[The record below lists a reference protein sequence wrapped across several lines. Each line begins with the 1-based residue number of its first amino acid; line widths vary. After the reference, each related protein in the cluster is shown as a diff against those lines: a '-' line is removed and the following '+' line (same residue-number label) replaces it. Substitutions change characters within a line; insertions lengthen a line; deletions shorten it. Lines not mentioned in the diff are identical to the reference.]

1 MPACS
6 KMAQKTIAAMKN
18 TKMAARRWPSM
29 SPRMA
34 NQTMAATGMTMKAA
48 RSQWKRGSSDN
59 TVSAMTPRV
68 PTMTSRLVPHEPV
81 AAAGARPTCSSR
93 FACMR

>member
-6 KMAQKTIAAMKN
+6 KMAQKTIAAMKK
-18 TKMAARRWPSM
+18 TKMAARRWPPM

-68 PTMTSRLVPHEPV
+68 PTMTRMLVPHEPV

>member
-1 MPACS
+1 
-6 KMAQKTIAAMKN
+6 
-18 TKMAARRWPSM
+18 
-29 SPRMA
+29 
-34 NQTMAATGMTMKAA
+34 MKAA
-48 RSQWKRGSSDN
+48 RSQWKRGSSDS

-93 FACMR
+93 FDLHEIGDEPERHADAGGAEAPVPAIGRIEAVGAQPAP